1 MRFNTLCQQMID
13 AWISCDPADGP
24 EKIYGELQSRLGIR
38 MRLSMLEV
46 DGPDPRDWYLRRIRS
61 SRISARLLNLEALFK
76 DGRLRDFDDQA
87 YLEDAVYPI
96 YRTVAERR
104 QPHIDLVETRL
115 VGMRVVYDRILLP
128 HKSASCRWMLS
139 CTNGRFMARL
149 PDTNIVVDPTDEAI
163 LENLLNGCSAKEI
176 AAELNL
182 SPRTIEHRLEKL
194 KGKFGAK
201 SLPHLAAMFVA
212 SGFTKSIEFAPEPS

>member
-46 DGPDPRDWYLRRIRS
+46 DGPDPRDWYLRRIKS

-96 YRTVAERR
+96 YRSVAERR

-128 HKSASCRWMLS
+128 HKSASCGWMLS

-194 KGKFGAK
+194 NAKFGAK

-212 SGFTKSIEFAPEPS
+212 SGFTKSIEFTPEPS